1 MVIEMIRGWEYKHDE
16 TQNRLVTVGEER
28 TDNTEGSTGK
38 LE

>member
-28 TDNTEGSTGK
+28 TDNTERSTGK